1 MKITVELNYRD
12 DTKAVATVHGHP
24 DAIAY
29 VTDRNPRGGFY
40 LCDNTRRQGNG
51 KHWEKRLRHS
61 YEVISAWLAWV
72 GIESDY
78 RNVTIIET
86 GVRATSCNA
95 RVMHD
100 AIGYGCVKSGPH
112 TVHETSL
119 ALRWYS
125 EEKRPFN
132 CQARYCGDCEAY
144 AADLVSRLN

>member
-12 DTKAVATVHGHP
+12 DSKAVATVHGHP

-40 LCDNTRRQGNG
+40 LCDNTRRQGSG
-51 KHWEKRLRHS
+51 KHWAKRLRHS

-125 EEKRPFN
+125 EEKRLFN
-132 CQARYCGDCEAY
+132 CQERSYGYCVSVAY
-144 AADLVSRLN
+144 DLVPRHI